1 MTQNVSQNTTALRHT
16 DSLSF
21 DSFILYVDTDIENK
35 NKNKSCN
42 QWEVLGQHNIIK
54 SETCPSMLVA
64 PPPPPQKKTVM

>member
-35 NKNKSCN
+35 IKINHAISEKS
-42 QWEVLGQHNIIK
+42 
-54 SETCPSMLVA
+54 
-64 PPPPPQKKTVM
+64 